1 MPSAKKNKASKNN
14 FMIDVQAG
22 RRDEYQLA
30 VELVPEFLS
39 TENTMNKE
47 ARGGDRS
54 EVRREV

>member
-1 MPSAKKNKASKNN
+1 
-14 FMIDVQAG
+14 MIDVQAG